1 MTLKGGRKVSL
12 NLPQRLC
19 AAPAWRSLVS
29 TFTPVTLKDIQKT
42 NAVLHA

>member
-12 NLPQRLC
+12 NLPQQLC
-19 AAPAWRSLVS
+19 AAAAWRSLVS

-42 NAVLHA
+42 KAMLHA